1 MPVGARWSLAL
12 LLAINLFNYIDRYV
26 LAGVEER
33 IQADFGSSDVLMGLL
48 PLAFMISYMC
58 LAPLFGWLSDRYH
71 RWSLIGIGVL
81 LWSLASGATGLT
93 ASISA
98 MLLTRIFVGVG
109 EAAYGPVAPTLI
121 ADLFPI
127 QRRGTVLAW
136 FYAAIPVGS
145 ALGYLLAAAVLKILH
160 LSWHWSFFIV
170 VPPGILL
177 GVLAFRM
184 RDPPRGAA
192 DATTVAEK
200 PKPAT
205 LADYKRLLHI
215 PSYLIDTAGMT
226 TMAFAMGGIAFWI
239 PKYLVWRAIYA
250 GTIDPGNDEMRR
262 TALADA
268 NWVFGLIVVVSGL
281 LGTLA
286 GGWLGDRLRARWP
299 GSYFL
304 VSGGSLLVA
313 FPLVLLV
320 PAVDFPQAWIL
331 IFVAVFCLFFSTG
344 PTNTILVNVTPPAIR
359 AAAFAV
365 NIFLIH
371 ALGDAFSPFMIG
383 WVNEAFSNPDT
394 IHPGIKAAGQA
405 GRMFSG
411 NMNVGFYLMSA
422 MVLISGVLWL
432 WGAKYLERDTRRVL
446 GSENSLNAG

>member
-1 MPVGARWSLAL
+1 MIVGARWSLAL

-33 IQADFGSSDVLMGLL
+33 IQSDFGSSDALMGLL

-71 RWSLIGIGVL
+71 RWSLIGIGVI
-81 LWSLASGATGLT
+81 LWSLASGATGLAT
-93 ASISA
+93 SISA

-145 ALGYLLAAAVLKILH
+145 ALGYLLAAAVLKLLH

-177 GVLAFRM
+177 GVLAVFM
-184 RDPPRGAA
+184 RDPRRGAA
-192 DATTVAEK
+192 EK
-200 PKPAT
+200 RRPAT
-205 LADYKRLLHI
+205 LADYKQLLRI

-262 TALADA
+262 SALADA

-286 GGWLGDRLRARWP
+286 GGWLGDRLRARWS

-320 PAVDFPQAWIL
+320 PAVDFPQAWTL

-344 PTNTILVNVTPPAIR
+344 PTNTILVNVTPPGIR

-371 ALGDAFSPFMIG
+371 ALGDAFSPFVIG
-383 WVNEAFSNPDT
+383 WVNEAFSNT
-394 IHPGIKAAGQA
+394 IEIHPGIKEAGAA
-405 GRMFSG
+405 GRMFLG

-422 MVLISGVLWL
+422 MVLISGLLWL
-432 WGAKYLERDTRRVL
+432 WGARYLERDTARVL
-446 GSENSLNAG
+446 ESESALDSG